1 MSFNIAKRTI
11 LSSII
16 AASSVS
22 TLALAQQEEGFTVT
36 PSIGYYNMDDDR
48 DIKDDKAYSLGLGY
62 QFNNPWAVEF
72 VYLNADTEQSS
83 SGSNVDVD
91 QYRLDGLYHL
101 PTIRSANLTPYLAAG
116 VGTTDF
122 GNSSNHNNVQ
132 LNAGGGLKYAVND
145 TISLRADF
153 RLVDDV
159 EDHQVDNITSLGVQM
174 TFGRSSAK
182 STSDDSGYT
191 PVEATTYTQIE
202 PEPEPEPV
210 PATEPQQAIE
220 PDVANTQAV
229 PAEDVMQDEPVMVAP
244 VVAQNEEPALTEQA
258 PEVVALP
265 PVKLNVLFGNNK
277 TDVEQKYYPEIEK
290 LAMYLKEHPQSTVLI
305 EGHTDDSGAASY
317 NQTVSEKRAKAI
329 ADVLIRTFEVS
340 EDRVSAIGYGED
352 TPLFDN
358 DTAEHR
364 KANRRV
370 VAIISSK

>member
-11 LSSII
+11 FSSII
-16 AASSVS
+16 AASSIS
-22 TLALAQQEEGFTVT
+22 TLALAQQQEGFTIT

-83 SGSNVDVD
+83 SGSKIDVD

-122 GNSSNHNNVQ
+122 GHSSSHNNLQ

-145 TISLRADF
+145 TVSLRADF

-159 EDHQVDNITSLGVQM
+159 EDNHLDNITSLGVQM
-174 TFGRSSAK
+174 TFGRPAASS
-182 STSDDSGYT
+182 SSDDDSYT
-191 PVEATTYTQIE
+191 PVESTTYTDA
-202 PEPEPEPV
+202 EPEPV
-210 PATEPQQAIE
+210 LDDESQQTTEPEMVTAE
-220 PDVANTQAV
+220 PV
-229 PAEDVMQDEPVMVAP
+229 PAEEIMQEDPIMEEP
-244 VVAQNEEPALTEQA
+244 VVAESEAPTLTEQTA
-258 PEVVALP
+258 KVVAQP
-265 PVKLNVLFGNNK
+265 PVTLNILFGNNK

-290 LAMYLKEHPQSTVLI
+290 LATFLKENPASTVVI

-317 NQTVSEKRAKAI
+317 NQTVSEKRAKSI
-329 ADVLIRTFEVS
+329 ADVLTRTFEVS
-340 EDRVSAIGYGED
+340 ENRVSAIGYGED
-352 TPLFDN
+352 EPLFDN
-358 DTAEHR
+358 DSAEHR
-364 KANRRV
+364 EANRRV
-370 VAIISSK
+370 VAVISSNEA

>member
-1 MSFNIAKRTI
+1 
-11 LSSII
+11 
-16 AASSVS
+16 
-22 TLALAQQEEGFTVT
+22 
-36 PSIGYYNMDDDR
+36 
-48 DIKDDKAYSLGLGY
+48 
-62 QFNNPWAVEF
+62 
-72 VYLNADTEQSS
+72 
-83 SGSNVDVD
+83 
-91 QYRLDGLYHL
+91 
-101 PTIRSANLTPYLAAG
+101 

-122 GNSSNHNNVQ
+122 GNSSSHNNVQ

-145 TISLRADF
+145 TVSLRADF

-159 EDHQVDNITSLGVQM
+159 EDHQLDNITSLGVQM

-220 PDVANTQAV
+220 SDVASTKAV

-244 VVAQNEEPALTEQA
+244 VVAQNEEPELTEQA

-340 EDRVSAIGYGED
+340 EERVSAIGYGED

>member
-36 PSIGYYNMDDDR
+36 PSIGYYNMDSDR
-48 DIKDDKAYSLGLGY
+48 DVKDDKAYSLGLGY

-122 GNSSNHNNVQ
+122 GNSSSHNNVQ

-145 TISLRADF
+145 TVSLRADF

-159 EDHQVDNITSLGVQM
+159 EDHHLDNITSLGVQM
-174 TFGRSSAK
+174 TFGRPATRT
-182 STSDDSGYT
+182 TSDDSGYT
-191 PVEATTYTQIE
+191 PVEATTYTQA
-202 PEPEPEPV
+202 EPEPV
-210 PATEPQQAIE
+210 PVAESQQAIE
-220 PDVANTQAV
+220 PEVVNAEPM
-229 PAEDVMQDEPVMVAP
+229 PAEDAMQDEPVMIAP
-244 VVAQNEEPALTEQA
+244 VVAQNEEPELTEQA
-258 PEVVALP
+258 PKVAALP

-290 LAMYLKEHPQSTVLI
+290 LAMFLKEHPQSTVLI
-305 EGHTDDSGAASY
+305 EGHTDDTGAASY

-340 EDRVSAIGYGED
+340 EERVSAIGYGED

-370 VAIISSK
+370 VAVISSQ

>member
-1 MSFNIAKRTI
+1 
-11 LSSII
+11 
-16 AASSVS
+16 
-22 TLALAQQEEGFTVT
+22 
-36 PSIGYYNMDDDR
+36 
-48 DIKDDKAYSLGLGY
+48 
-62 QFNNPWAVEF
+62 
-72 VYLNADTEQSS
+72 
-83 SGSNVDVD
+83 
-91 QYRLDGLYHL
+91 
-101 PTIRSANLTPYLAAG
+101 
-116 VGTTDF
+116 
-122 GNSSNHNNVQ
+122 
-132 LNAGGGLKYAVND
+132 
-145 TISLRADF
+145 
-153 RLVDDV
+153 
-159 EDHQVDNITSLGVQM
+159 
-174 TFGRSSAK
+174 
-182 STSDDSGYT
+182 
-191 PVEATTYTQIE
+191 
-202 PEPEPEPV
+202 
-210 PATEPQQAIE
+210 
-220 PDVANTQAV
+220 
-229 PAEDVMQDEPVMVAP
+229 
-244 VVAQNEEPALTEQA
+244 VAQNEEPALTEQA